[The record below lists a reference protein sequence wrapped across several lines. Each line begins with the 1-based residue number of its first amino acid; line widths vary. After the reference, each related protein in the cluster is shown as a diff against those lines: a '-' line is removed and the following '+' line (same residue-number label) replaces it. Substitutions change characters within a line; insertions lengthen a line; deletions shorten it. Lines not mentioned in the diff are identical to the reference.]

1 MTDYSRR
8 YRKNLKQEIMNA
20 YGGKCECCD
29 EDRIEFL
36 TIEHIH
42 GDGKQHRESVNSV
55 YLDLK
60 KRGFPR
66 DGYTCLCINCNFA
79 KGQYG
84 YCPHERK
91 NKFINEELDWLIG
104 LQISDLI

>member
-42 GDGKQHRESVNSV
+42 GDGNQHRESVNSV

-66 DGYTCLCINCNFA
+66 DGYTNFCINCISA
-79 KGQYG
+79 IGHSPKGT
-84 YCPHERK
+84 HKLK
-91 NKFINEELDWLIG
+91 NKFINEELD
-104 LQISDLI
+104 